1 MHAGLPNYCCVRVFE
16 CATPAKNRTW
26 PMIPMIQTQHGHH
39 SPDNHNKKLFNN
51 SGGKCEKKDDREP
64 LSHHNPLD
72 IHLHTEYYSGYFSG
86 FVLLPPYIFS
96 LFSGCVLH
104 NKMWNVGLTD
114 HKLYHGVGWCV
125 YAVCVCGRHSV
136 LSCYSIVPSIAYTE
150 FVTAPNIWYGYESR
164 TETE

>member
-1 MHAGLPNYCCVRVFE
+1 MFMHAGLPNYCCVRVFE

-39 SPDNHNKKLFNN
+39 TPDNHNKKLFNN

-114 HKLYHGVGWCV
+114 HKLYHGVG
-125 YAVCVCGRHSV
+125 
-136 LSCYSIVPSIAYTE
+136 
-150 FVTAPNIWYGYESR
+150 
-164 TETE
+164 